1 MGGTGN
7 LPKQRNENQGNMVS
21 ISTPAEEKLP
31 LREDEGGQ
39 LLNVAF
45 LGTHTSFGDKLI
57 VIT

>member
-7 LPKQRNENQGNMVS
+7 LPKLRNENQGNMVS

-45 LGTHTSFGDKLI
+45 
-57 VIT
+57 